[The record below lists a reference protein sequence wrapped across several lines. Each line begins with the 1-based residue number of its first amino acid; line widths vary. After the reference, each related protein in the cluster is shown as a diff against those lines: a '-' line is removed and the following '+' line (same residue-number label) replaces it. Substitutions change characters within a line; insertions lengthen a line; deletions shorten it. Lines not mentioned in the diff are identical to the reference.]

1 MKVTYDL
8 KTDTIV
14 MVLREGAAIEES
26 DEVGQ
31 GIVHDL
37 DASGNVVSIEI
48 LDASRRL
55 TEADRVEF
63 NLVR

>member
-14 MVLREGAAIEES
+14 LLLREGIEVTDS
-26 DEVGQ
+26 DEVSPGL
-31 GIVHDL
+31 VHDF
-37 DASGNVVSIEI
+37 DAAGNVVSIEI

-55 TEADRVEF
+55 TEADKVEF
-63 NLVR
+63 QLVR

>member
-14 MVLREGAAIEES
+14 LVLREGVEIDES
-26 DEVGQ
+26 DEVSPGL
-31 GIVHDL
+31 IHDF

-55 TEADRVEF
+55 TEADKVEF

>member
-14 MVLREGAAIEES
+14 MVLREYVEIEES
-26 DEVGQ
+26 DEVGE
-31 GIVHDL
+31 GIVLDL
-37 DASGNVVSIEI
+37 DSSGNVVSIEI

>member
-14 MVLREGAAIEES
+14 IELREGAAIEES

-31 GIVHDL
+31 GIVLDL
-37 DASGNVVSIEI
+37 DSSGNAISIEI

-55 TEADRVEF
+55 TEPDRVEF

>member
-14 MVLREGAAIEES
+14 LVLRDGAEIVES
-26 DEVGQ
+26 DEVGP
-31 GIVHDL
+31 GLIHDY
-37 DASGNVVSIEI
+37 DGSGNVVSIEI

-55 TEADRVEF
+55 TEADKVEF